1 MEIFNYLRIV
11 SNNDHA
17 YDDNHDKKNIFGHF
31 ITTSA

>member
-17 YDDNHDKKNIFGHF
+17 YDDNHDKKKYIRTFYHH
-31 ITTSA
+31 